1 VHGVLR
7 HCCCVGGNAL
17 AVVLKRLLH
26 GVYLIS
32 RWETLEWIAFSI
44 PQSVTLIV
52 TLIGQRNKA
61 RWRHYPLYIP
71 EFYSLTWLAMH
82 QGNTRNAKVLSSA

>member
-1 VHGVLR
+1 MHGVLR

-71 EFYSLTWLAMH
+71 VLLSNLA
-82 QGNTRNAKVLSSA
+82 GNASG